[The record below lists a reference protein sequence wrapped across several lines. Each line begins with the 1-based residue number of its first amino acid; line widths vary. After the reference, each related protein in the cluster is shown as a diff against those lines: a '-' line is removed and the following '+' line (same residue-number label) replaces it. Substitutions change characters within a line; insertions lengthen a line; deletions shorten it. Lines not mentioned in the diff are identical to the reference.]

1 MKRGTSIVPLAVA
14 FEGGLGLAAFGL
26 AWWLEIPLA
35 RRLDVST
42 GAMWR
47 GVIGLVPLLAMLAY
61 VTKSRWSPLVELRQQ
76 VEQLAGEL
84 FQGVPW
90 PGLAA
95 ISIAAGVG
103 EELLFRGALQP
114 LAERWFGAAA
124 GVLAVSVIFGA
135 LHALSRAYF
144 LLATLVAIYLGWM
157 VQYFDDLIAPMVI
170 HAAYDFV
177 ALAVLQR
184 TSRNIPPAA

>member
-1 MKRGTSIVPLAVA
+1 MIRSNSIVPLAVA

-26 AWWLEIPLA
+26 AWWLEIPLGP
-35 RRLDVST
+35 RLEVST
-42 GAMWR
+42 GVLWR

-61 VTKSRWSPLVELRQQ
+61 VTQSRWRPLVELREQ

-114 LAERWFGAAA
+114 LVERWLGSAA
-124 GVLAVSVIFGA
+124 GLLAVSAIFGA
-135 LHALSRAYF
+135 LHAMSRAYF
-144 LLATLVAIYLGWM
+144 LLATLVAVYLGWI
-157 VQYFDDLIAPMVI
+157 VQYFDDLIAPIVI
-170 HAAYDFV
+170 HATYDFV
-177 ALAVLQR
+177 ALIVLQR
-184 TSRNIPPAA
+184 AARNVPPAA